1 MSNSSGFY
9 FVPLPAGRIHLA
21 VGVVIAVRNQSAQNA
36 LNLPVGVDLRLVNTS
51 SFRLNLFQCHRA
63 I

>member
-21 VGVVIAVRNQSAQNA
+21 VAVVIAVRNQSAQNA